1 MTIELRSIEGKK
13 GLDKKCLRDF
23 LDVVEGIYRDDEHF
37 VRTLDM
43 DIRERLDKKKNPFF
57 DHGEATAWVAYREGK
72 PVGRISAS
80 IDRAHLERHDDD
92 TGFFGF
98 LDTIDD
104 PSVSQALL
112 DQATAWLHERG
123 MKKVRGPMSLSINE
137 ECGLL
142 VDGFDRPPMIM
153 MPHHRSYQGALVE
166 AAGFEKIKDLFAW
179 RYEVGHVPRR
189 AQRAYEAI
197 EAMPEVTTRGIDM
210 SNIEHDVRLI
220 MEVFND
226 AWSENWGYVPATER
240 EVQKM
245 AKDLKLIVMPELSK
259 LTFIN
264 GEIAAVALALPN
276 LNELVHDANGKL
288 FPTGALKLLWRLKV
302 RGPRSARLVILGI
315 CKKWRST
322 RRYAG
327 LSAALYVAM
336 NHSAHLLGIR
346 DSELSW
352 TLEDN
357 GKINVG
363 IKMMGGKVYK
373 TYRLY
378 EKPIDLPRAHR

>member
-1 MTIELRSIEGKK
+1 MTIELRSIEGKR
-13 GLDKKCLRDF
+13 GLDKKCFRDF

-57 DHGEATAWVAYREGK
+57 DHGEATAWVAYRDGE

-80 IDRAHLERHDDD
+80 IDRAHLERYDDA

-104 PSVSQALL
+104 PSVSEALL
-112 DQATAWLHERG
+112 DQATAWLRERG
-123 MKKVRGPMSLSINE
+123 MKRVRGPMSLSINE

-153 MPHHRSYQGALVE
+153 MAHHRSYQGGLVE

-179 RYEVGHVPRR
+179 RYEVGHVPPR
-189 AQRAYEAI
+189 AQRAYDAI

-210 SNIEHDVRLI
+210 SNIEQDVRLI

-259 LTFIN
+259 LTFID
-264 GEIAAVALALPN
+264 GEIAAVALGLPN
-276 LNELVHDANGKL
+276 LNELIHDTNGKL

-315 CKKWRST
+315 CKKWRGI

-336 NHSAHLLGIR
+336 NNSGHLLGIR

-378 EKPIDLPRAHR
+378 EKSIDLPQVNR